1 MGKLKAIY
9 ILLSVLLFAFT
20 SCEDTVEVSE
30 YDNWQERNIAFIDS
44 IATVARANNDG
55 KWKVFPT
62 TGLDE
67 SKEHGNEFNVYC
79 YVLQAGDGT
88 EHPAYN
94 DTVKVNYS
102 GRLIPSKSYPKGYL
116 FDSSYDGELE
126 PEFDVP
132 VEFGLAG
139 TVPGFC
145 TAVQH
150 MVAGTTSAS
159 GDIWRVYIPADLGY
173 GAKASSGVPAYSAL
187 VFEINLVSFRAVGT
201 KKE

>member
-9 ILLSVLLFAFT
+9 FLLSLLLFAFT
-20 SCEDTVEVSE
+20 SCEDTVEVAE

-55 KWKVFPT
+55 KWKVFPA

-67 SKEHGNEFNVYC
+67 SKEHGNEYNVYC

-102 GRLIPSKSYPKGYL
+102 GRLIPSKSYPKGFL

-126 PEFDVP
+126 PELVAKKILPDAEFDIQK
-132 VEFGLAG
+132 FFDDDRYIDKRIANFS
-139 TVPGFC
+139 TRK
-145 TAVQH
+145 VQKLF
-150 MVAGTTSAS
+150 A
-159 GDIWRVYIPADLGY
+159 
-173 GAKASSGVPAYSAL
+173 
-187 VFEINLVSFRAVGT
+187 
-201 KKE
+201 